1 MVVYYLLVT
10 KMDCCRVASCTF
22 LIRYMIISIAKIS
35 IYSSGQVDVYF
46 FRKNVED
53 IVLNEI
59 WVFQIFPFHYPRQ

>member
-22 LIRYMIISIAKIS
+22 SRYMIISIAKIS
-35 IYSSGQVDVYF
+35 IYSTEQVDGYF

-53 IVLNEI
+53 IVLNDNPLMP
-59 WVFQIFPFHYPRQ
+59 VTLACTK